1 VLSRSSKRAL
11 ALLAAPALALALTAC
26 GGTPSEDTEKGFDAV
41 SISGDVGSTPTFDW
55 KGMLAPQ
62 KAETK
67 VVTEG
72 DGTTLQKG
80 DAVLVNIAISND
92 YTQNV
97 NYDTFGADEAGVEIT
112 VGQTAQPQ
120 KAIDLI
126 AQLVAGQIEAG
137 KTKVGT
143 RIEGVASVDQEWP
156 NYATNLVDIGVGNKD
171 GIAFVADLES
181 TVRSGPTP
189 KPAHPAA
196 WAPTLQKDDKGVP
209 IGLDSSGLPK
219 PDVKAKDVKV
229 TTLLKGNGP
238 EVEKGDITAV
248 HYLGQSWGEPAPFD
262 KGNFASGDPFA
273 VNIAPATKG
282 GGTSVIPGWSDALV
296 GVPVGSRVI
305 VEVPP
310 AEGYG
315 KKGQPPTIKGDD
327 ILYFVIDV
335 LGTA

>member
-1 VLSRSSKRAL
+1 VLSRLSRPV
-11 ALLAAPALALALTAC
+11 ALLSVSALALTLAAC
-26 GGTPSEDTEKGFDAV
+26 GGSPSEDTEKGFDAV

-55 KGMLAPQ
+55 KGMLEPQ

-72 DGTTLQKG
+72 DGTTLEKG
-80 DAVLVNIAISND
+80 DTVLVNIAISND
-92 YTQNV
+92 YTKTV
-97 NYDTFGADEAGVEIT
+97 NYDTFGPDEAGVAIK
-112 VGQTAQPQ
+112 VGEAAQPKQ
-120 KAIDLI
+120 AIDLV
-126 AQLVAGQIEAG
+126 AQLVSDEIEAG
-137 KTKVGT
+137 KTKLGT
-143 RIEGVASVDQEWP
+143 RIEGVASVDEEWP

-189 KPAHPAA
+189 KPVHPAA

-209 IGLDSSGLPK
+209 FGLDSGGLPK

-229 TTLLKGNGP
+229 TTVLQGNGP
-238 EVEKGDITAV
+238 KVAKGDITV
-248 HYLGQSWGEPAPFD
+248 VNYLGQTWGGATAFD
-262 KGNFASGDPFA
+262 ESYSKGQTLA

-282 GGTSVIPGWSDALV
+282 GGTSVIKGWSDALV
-296 GVPVGSRVI
+296 GVPVGSRII

-315 KKGQPPTIKGDD
+315 TKGQAPTIKGDD

>member
-1 VLSRSSKRAL
+1 MLLRRRPQRAL
-11 ALLAAPALALALTAC
+11 ALLAAPALALTLTAC
-26 GGTPSEDTEKGFDAV
+26 GGSPSEDTEKGFDAV

-55 KGMLAPQ
+55 KGMLEPQ

-80 DAVLVNIAISND
+80 DGVLVNIAISND

-112 VGQTAQPQ
+112 VGQSAQPQ
-120 KAIDLI
+120 KAIDLV
-126 AQLVAGQIEAG
+126 AQLVADQIEAG
-137 KTKVGT
+137 KTKIGT

-156 NYATNLVDIGVGNKD
+156 DYATNLVDIGVGNKD

-189 KPAHPAA
+189 KPVHPAA
-196 WAPTLQKDDKGVP
+196 WAPTLEKDDKGVP
-209 IGLDSSGLPK
+209 FGLDSSGLPK
-219 PDVKAKDVKV
+219 PDLKAKDVKV
-229 TTLLKGNGP
+229 TTLLRGNGP
-238 EVEKGDITAV
+238 KVAKGDITV
-248 HYLGQSWGEPAPFD
+248 VNYLGQTWGGEEAFD
-262 KGNFASGDPFA
+262 ESYSKGQTLA

-282 GGTSVIPGWSDALV
+282 GGTTVIKGWSDALV
-296 GVPVGSRVI
+296 GVPVGSRII

-315 KKGQPPTIKGDD
+315 SKGQPPTINGDD